1 MKNYRLNNLG
11 PMDGSENEVRK
22 TKGRRNAIKPRK
34 LARKSKTG
42 QRNADAMT
50 LTSFNTAV
58 QISESGINSN
68 PPPSGTPPSLALQS
82 FNFPMYPGSH
92 PLLAHNK
99 FTIKKEYVILLIHN
113 TFSQLEC
120 VLSRG
125 RKKAL
130 KQRLAGA
137 QMPCG

>member
-1 MKNYRLNNLG
+1 
-11 PMDGSENEVRK
+11 
-22 TKGRRNAIKPRK
+22 
-34 LARKSKTG
+34 
-42 QRNADAMT
+42 MT
-50 LTSFNTAV
+50 PTSVNTAV

-68 PPPSGTPPSLALQS
+68 PPLSGTPPSLALQS

-92 PLLAHNK
+92 PLLAHNT